1 MTTRLDPRFLTI
13 PLAHRG
19 LHDRKAG
26 IVENSASA
34 VQAAINAGYGIE
46 IDVQPSRS
54 QRPMVFHDAR
64 LDRLTDLT
72 GPVRGRTTPA
82 LEATR
87 YSDGPDRISTLD
99 DILARI
105 SGSVP
110 LLIEIKD
117 QDGGLGPDMGDLPR
131 EVARALADY
140 PGPVAVMS
148 FNPHA
153 MEAFATHAPDIA
165 RGLVTENFRA
175 GGWSDVP
182 AERRAELTD
191 IPDADRLSLDFI
203 SHNHK
208 HLKEPPVS
216 RLKAAGLPVLCWT
229 IRNPKAEAKARQI
242 ADNITFEAF
251 RPDPTSATAA

>member
-34 VQAAINAGYGIE
+34 IQAAINAGYGIE

-54 QRPMVFHDAR
+54 QTPMVFHDAR

-72 GPVRGRTTPA
+72 GPVRDRTTPA

-87 YSDGPDRISTLD
+87 YCDGPDRISTLD

-117 QDGGLGPDMGDLPR
+117 QDGGLGPNMGDLPG
-131 EVARALADY
+131 EVARALTNYA
-140 PGPVAVMS
+140 GPVAVMS

-153 MEAFATHAPDIA
+153 MQAFATHAPDIA
-165 RGLVTENFRA
+165 RGLVTEHFDA
-175 GGWSDVP
+175 ADWPDVP
-182 AERRAELTD
+182 AERRAELND
-191 IPDADRLSLDFI
+191 IPDAARLSLDFI

-208 HLKEPPVS
+208 HLTVPPVA
-216 RLKAAGLPVLCWT
+216 RLKAAGLPIFCWT
-229 IRNPKAEAKARQI
+229 IRNRKDEAKARLI

-251 RPDPTSATAA
+251 RPDPAPATAA